1 MRAVAVAL
9 QLLGLGCEIAGV
21 LLMANG
27 HTGAVT
33 RGGVARLLA
42 SALVRGATARGAAG
56 IGHLSPENRLSSL
69 QGLALI
75 GLGFL
80 LQTLG
85 SLLQL
90 LA

>member
-1 MRAVAVAL
+1 MRAICVAL

-27 HTGAVT
+27 YTGAVT
-33 RGGVARLLA
+33 RGGVVRLLA
-42 SALVRGATARGAAG
+42 SALVRKATAQGAAS
-56 IGHLSPENRLSSL
+56 IAHLSPEDRLGSL
-69 QGLALI
+69 QGLALV
-75 GLGFL
+75 GLGFF

-85 SLLQL
+85 TLLQL